1 MFLDLGKYIFKN
13 CRLCVT
19 YNSNAMVM
27 GSWGHHAAHPW
38 TAPLY
43 NVKLPG
49 PKRLDQTFT
58 SDWYIM
64 KVCLVNFQ
72 HVTITGRAANVAK
85 GDGIC

>member
-43 NVKLPG
+43 NVKL
-49 PKRLDQTFT
+49 LDQK
-58 SDWYIM
+58 DWT
-64 KVCLVNFQ
+64 KLLRR
-72 HVTITGRAANVAK
+72 TG
-85 GDGIC
+85 IL

>member
-1 MFLDLGKYIFKN
+1 
-13 CRLCVT
+13 
-19 YNSNAMVM
+19 MVM

-43 NVKLPG
+43 NVKL
-49 PKRLDQTFT
+49 LDQK
-58 SDWYIM
+58 DWTKLY
-64 KVCLVNFQ
+64 VGLVLVYYESVPVNFQ

>member
-19 YNSNAMVM
+19 SNSNAMVM

-43 NVKLPG
+43 NVKL
-49 PKRLDQTFT
+49 LDQK
-58 SDWYIM
+58 DWT
-64 KVCLVNFQ
+64 KLLRR
-72 HVTITGRAANVAK
+72 TGI
-85 GDGIC
+85 GIL